1 MTTAASLPQPIRKRV
16 NRLAHLL
23 GTLHAEQQK
32 HVLEARLQAMRARG
46 AGFDELAAEL
56 DRMESR
62 GADPHGKRIAPVK
75 PHGFS
80 RAESFPPHSAKR

>member
-1 MTTAASLPQPIRKRV
+1 MTTTAAPLPQPIRKRI

-32 HVLEARLQAMRARG
+32 HALEARLQTMRSRG

-56 DRMESR
+56 DRMESGGGSGHASR
-62 GADPHGKRIAPVK
+62 FIAEADLHPRKR
-75 PHGFS
+75 
-80 RAESFPPHSAKR
+80 

>member
-1 MTTAASLPQPIRKRV
+1 MTTTAPLPQPLRKRV

-32 HVLEARLQAMRARG
+32 HELEARLQTMRARG
-46 AGFDELAAEL
+46 AGVDELAAEL
-56 DRMESR
+56 ARMESG
-62 GADPHGKRIAPVK
+62 GAIYTENGPPPVK

-80 RAESFPPHSAKR
+80 RAESFPPHRTKR